1 MDFEK
6 RLQNYLQKYP
16 DAPGDVLLISQLLL
30 RSAQM
35 LEQHINDL
43 LQAQDI
49 SLHEYL
55 VLALVSSENGPLRPT
70 ELSETLG
77 ISRPQITRL
86 LDALEKRGWIIRK
99 HSTVDRRSL
108 FLRLTD
114 KGQERFESAASA
126 VHNAH
131 ADSWRNNMKQ
141 LPLLLSEFR
150 LLYDTLKYKN
160 G

>member
-114 KGQERFESAASA
+114 KGQEHFESAAFA